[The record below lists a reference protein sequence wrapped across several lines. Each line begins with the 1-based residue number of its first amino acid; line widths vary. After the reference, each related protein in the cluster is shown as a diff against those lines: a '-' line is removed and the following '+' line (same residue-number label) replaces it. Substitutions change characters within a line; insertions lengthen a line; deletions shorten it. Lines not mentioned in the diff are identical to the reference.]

1 VVRFAS
7 KLYRSTRFSFLG
19 NLFRRVNHD
28 ERLIRNVPLICQ
40 HLEFVEHFP
49 RQADRDGLHRGLNAV
64 IELDL
69 DAVRLGKIETIRR
82 VVGIP
87 KLALVLVFPEFWHR
101 LLIPLHKPIVPL
113 IGEGRR

>member
-1 VVRFAS
+1 
-7 KLYRSTRFSFLG
+7 
-19 NLFRRVNHD
+19 
-28 ERLIRNVPLICQ
+28 
-40 HLEFVEHFP
+40 
-49 RQADRDGLHRGLNAV
+49 V